1 MALPYTLL
9 ILRLTRALA
18 CVADTSEIA
27 PTRSGDF
34 MQGNEQYR
42 ARMLISLRI
51 SVHRCDEGTETC
63 KGVGNYAWDCSF
75 QSEISEV
82 LPPNEQSHA

>member
-18 CVADTSEIA
+18 LVADTSEIA

-34 MQGNEQYR
+34 MQGNEQYHSLYR

-51 SVHRCDEGTETC
+51 SVQRCDEGTETC

-75 QSEISEV
+75 GGNPSEISD
-82 LPPNEQSHA
+82 

>member
-9 ILRLTRALA
+9 ILRLTPALA

-51 SVHRCDEGTETC
+51 SVQRCDEGTETC

-75 QSEISEV
+75 GGNTSEISD
-82 LPPNEQSHA
+82 